1 MKKFLYLTLVS
12 VVILSCNEPNN
23 FTLQG
28 NIKGLKKGT
37 VYLLKAQDT
46 VFVTLDSVVVNGEPN
61 FTLECNLT
69 EPEVLFVKL
78 DKRNG
83 IDSYVE
89 FFASEGISTL
99 NSTLKNF
106 VYDAE
111 VTGSEQQ
118 KLYNEYQDM
127 LEAYEDKN
135 LELTEHYLM
144 AQIKKDSVA
153 LDSLQ
158 NSFDNYLKSKYRY
171 SLNYAVNHKNSE
183 VAPYIALAEMPEATT
198 KALDTLYNSL
208 EQKIKD
214 SKYGLILKKEID
226 NRKKLQ

>member
-1 MKKFLYLTLVS
+1 M
-12 VVILSCNEPNN
+12 SCSSSDN

-37 VYLLKAQDT
+37 VYLLRAQDT
-46 VFVTLDSVVVNGEPN
+46 TFVTLDSVLIDGNPN
-61 FTLECNLT
+61 FILSSNLS

-83 IDSYVE
+83 ENNYVE
-89 FFASEGISTL
+89 FFASEGTSTL
-99 NSTLKNF
+99 TSTLKNF
-106 VYDAE
+106 VYDAK

-118 KLYNEYQDM
+118 KLYCEYQAM

-135 LELTEHYLM
+135 LELTEQYLM
-144 AQIKKDSVA
+144 AQIKKDTVA

-158 NSFDNYLKSKYRY
+158 TSFDRYLKSKYRY
-171 SLNYAVNHKNSE
+171 SLNYAATHGESE
-183 VAPYIALAEMPEATT
+183 VAPYIALAEMPNATI

-208 EQKIKD
+208 EPKIKS
-214 SKYGLILKKEID
+214 SKYGVMLKEEISK
-226 NRKKLQ
+226 RKAE

>member
-1 MKKFLYLTLVS
+1 M
-12 VVILSCNEPNN
+12 SCSSSDN

-37 VYLLKAQDT
+37 VYLLRAQDT
-46 VFVTLDSVVVNGEPN
+46 TFVTLDSVLIDGNPN
-61 FTLECNLT
+61 FILSSNLS

-83 IDSYVE
+83 EDNYVE
-89 FFASEGISTL
+89 FFASEGTSTL
-99 NSTLKNF
+99 TSTLKNF
-106 VYDAE
+106 VYDAK

-118 KLYNEYQDM
+118 KLYCEYQAM

-135 LELTEHYLM
+135 LELTEQYLM
-144 AQIKKDSVA
+144 AQIKKDTVA

-158 NSFDNYLKSKYRY
+158 TSFDRYLKSKYRY
-171 SLNYAVNHKNSE
+171 SLNYAATHGESE
-183 VAPYIALAEMPEATT
+183 VAPYIALAEMPNATI

-208 EQKIKD
+208 EPKIKS
-214 SKYGLILKKEID
+214 SKYGVMLKEEISK
-226 NRKKLQ
+226 RKAE